1 MDETIALAYSGGLDT
16 SVAIKW
22 LQEKYNADVVTVTVE
37 VGQQEDLDEIA
48 RRAEI
53 LGVKKHY
60 TIDANEE
67 FIEDYV
73 APSIKANGLYQG
85 KYPLGTALARP
96 LIAKKLVDVAV
107 KEKATAVA
115 HGSTGKGNDQ
125 VRFDVTIKALAPS
138 LRIVAPVRE
147 WNLSREEELKYAKE
161 KGIPVKP
168 KKSLFS
174 IDQNLWGRSIEA
186 GPLEDP
192 MFEPPLE
199 AFEWVRPAEDTPDTP
214 LYLDIKWEEGVPTSV
229 NGEASGGVELISKLN
244 RDAGAHGV
252 GIVDHIEDR
261 LVGIKSRE
269 VYEAPAALCLIE
281 AHRDLEK
288 LVLTRSELAFKSRVE
303 QEWAWLVYSGLWV
316 EPLREDL
323 QAFIDATQKRV
334 NGFVKIKL
342 YKGGL
347 RVVGRSSSN
356 SLYDTGLATY
366 TALSAFNQR
375 AAEGFIELWG
385 LQSRQAQTVAR
396 AKKKEGIQKIGHIE
410 RKEAKAPRP

>member
-199 AFEWVRPAEDTPDTP
+199 TFEWVKPAEDTPDTP